1 MREITE
7 AEKEQIWKEVKE
19 EFPED
24 EMMQEIHYI
33 RTVHYLL
40 TKDLSTEDRIKFY
53 NSYLPVK
60 V

>member
-33 RTVHYLL
+33 RMVHYLL
-40 TKDLSTEDRIKFY
+40 TKDLSTEDHIKFY